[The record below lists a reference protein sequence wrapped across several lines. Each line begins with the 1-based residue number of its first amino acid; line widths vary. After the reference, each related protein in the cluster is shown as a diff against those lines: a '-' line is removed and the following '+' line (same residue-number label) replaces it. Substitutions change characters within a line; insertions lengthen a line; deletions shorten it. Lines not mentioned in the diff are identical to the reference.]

1 MRKTKIVC
9 TIGPAC
15 RDLATLKQMVEAGMN
30 VARLNFSHGDHEYHA
45 GTIALLKQL
54 REEMGVPLAIMLDTK
69 GPEVRLRDFENGAV
83 VLEDKQLFTLTTRVQ
98 RTACSRP
105 SRGCPRRYS
114 RATPS

>member
-15 RDLATLKQMVEAGMN
+15 RDMATLRRMVEEGMN

-45 GTIALLKQL
+45 GTIALVKQL

-69 GPEVRLRDFENGAV
+69 WPEIRLKDFEGGSTV
-83 VLEDKQLFTLTTRVQ
+83 IKDGQTFTLPQTRSWA
-98 RTACSRP
+98 RRNGCSRP
-105 SRGCPRRYS
+105 LPACPRR
-114 RATPS
+114 